1 MNTPLRAGAAV
12 YNDGAYRWAAEVWD
26 TSGGRPDGAD
36 APDASDVRAAAPAD
50 QGTRLLDGL
59 AVTAGAI
66 AAARARDWSA
76 ARDRAGRG
84 MAALDGSVP
93 EAVVIAPVCAYLAT
107 LQTDPAVIERRRSP
121 PVVVAGDRLARSD
134 LGFEATALAARAL
147 ATLRGDDIERA
158 IAYASEDVAEETVS
172 SPFVTLVFDYV
183 RDADHRGLIVE
194 RLTQHADRRQAKD
207 DDVAGL
213 FDRS

>member
-1 MNTPLRAGAAV
+1 MNPPLRAGAAI

-26 TSGGRPDGAD
+26 FSGGRPDGAD
-36 APDASDVRAAAPAD
+36 PHNASDIQAAAPAD

-59 AVTAGAI
+59 AATASAI
-66 AAARARDWSA
+66 AAARARNWSA
-76 ARDRAGRG
+76 ARDRADRG

-93 EAVVIAPVCAYLAT
+93 EAVTIAPVCTYIAT
-107 LQTDPAVIERRRSP
+107 LRADPAVVERRRSP

-134 LGFEATALAARAL
+134 LGFEATALAGRAL
-147 ATLRGDDIERA
+147 STLRDDGIERA
-158 IAYASEDVAEETVS
+158 IAYAREDVAEETVS
-172 SPFVTLVFDYV
+172 SPFVALVFDYV
-183 RDADHRGLIVE
+183 RDADHRGLIVQ

-213 FDRS
+213 FDPS

>member
-1 MNTPLRAGAAV
+1 MNTPFRAGAAV

-26 TSGGRPDGAD
+26 
-36 APDASDVRAAAPAD
+36 APDASDVRAAAPTD

-59 AVTAGAI
+59 APTAGAI

-76 ARDRAGRG
+76 ARDRADRG

-93 EAVVIAPVCAYLAT
+93 EPVTIAPVCTYIAT
-107 LQTDPAVIERRRSP
+107 LRADPAVVERRRSP
-121 PVVVAGDRLARSD
+121 PVVVAGDRLSRSD
-134 LGFEATALAARAL
+134 LGFEATAIAARAL

-158 IAYASEDVAEETVS
+158 IAYAREDVAEETVS
-172 SPFVTLVFDYV
+172 SPFVALVFDYV
-183 RDADHRGLIVE
+183 RDADHRGLIVQ
-194 RLTQHADRRQAKD
+194 RLTHHADRRQAKD

-213 FDRS
+213 FDPS